1 MLTGTRLF
9 AGDTVSDVLAA
20 VLTRD
25 PEWAALPP
33 DVPRPVVDL
42 LRRTLAR
49 DPRQRLH
56 DIADARVVLDEVIA
70 GVPSDALSAT
80 AAVSIRRGRTA
91 RILLA
96 AVVAL
101 AIGAA
106 YLGWT
111 VLRAKPGPP
120 SLRTLSVV
128 LPTDLRLVEESFGSV
143 SLSPDGSL
151 AVIGAEDALDRRL
164 YLRALASPDLRPLD
178 GSEGGEGAFF
188 SPDGRWI
195 AFSQNGLKKLS
206 IEGGTPVTIAPRIF
220 GSGAWGA
227 DGNIYYTADY
237 TAGLSRVAAAGGAPQ
252 ELTKPDSTRGELNH
266 GYPELLPGGR
276 ALLFTSVRSPLGA
289 SRLEALTLETGAR
302 HVVVEHAIAGRY
314 LQPGYLAFVRDE
326 TLMVAPFDLATLQV
340 TGAPQPTRHRVAVSY
355 GVAHADYAL
364 SSNGVLALVPHGVLP
379 ARREIVRLDRAGRS
393 ETILPAD
400 TSYNGPALSPNGRQ
414 LALTRN
420 DDGFDVVLYDLNRKA
435 VTRLAATPRRE
446 YGPVWDQ
453 SGHRIF
459 HVVDLPLFQIFET
472 DTSGV
477 GEPKRVL
484 EGTQDQV
491 PQDVSPDG
499 RWLLYLQTTAANR
512 RSLGILPLARPHEGR
527 LFGGEEG
534 AASFASFS
542 PDGRYVAFQSNE
554 SGREEVYLRPV
565 EGTARSLPV
574 SGDGGQ
580 SPRWAANGEL
590 FFWQRDQLMAVH
602 IRTSPALQIGAPQAL
617 FRAARERPS
626 YYDCDY
632 DVTGDGQFVYLA
644 RTPDLLRPRE
654 IRVVTD
660 WRSEVEALFAG
671 AGAH

>member
-1 MLTGTRLF
+1 
-9 AGDTVSDVLAA
+9 
-20 VLTRD
+20 
-25 PEWAALPP
+25 
-33 DVPRPVVDL
+33 
-42 LRRTLAR
+42 
-49 DPRQRLH
+49 
-56 DIADARVVLDEVIA
+56 VLDEVIA
-70 GVPSDALSAT
+70 GVPSDTSPTT
-80 AAVSIRRGRTA
+80 AGVSRRGRTA
-91 RILLA
+91 MALLA
-96 AVVAL
+96 VLVAL
-101 AIGAA
+101 TIGAG

-111 VLRAKPGPP
+111 VLRGKPGPP

-128 LPTDLRLVEESFGSV
+128 LPADLRLIEESFGSV

-151 AVIGAEDALDRRL
+151 AVIGAEDALGRRL
-164 YLRALASPDLRPLD
+164 YLRALASPELRPLD

-188 SPDGRWI
+188 SPDGRWL

-252 ELTKPDSTRGELNH
+252 QLTKPDSGRGELNH

-289 SRLEALTLETGAR
+289 SRLEALTLDTGAR

-326 TLMVAPFDLATLQV
+326 TLMVAPFDLATLRV

-393 ETILPAD
+393 EMILPAD

-420 DDGFDVVLYDLNRKA
+420 DNGFDVVLYDLDRKA
-435 VTRLAATPRRE
+435 ITRLAATPRRE

-484 EGTQDQV
+484 EGPQDQV

-499 RWLLYLQTTAANR
+499 RWLLYLQTTAVNR
-512 RSLGILPLARPHEGR
+512 RSLAILPLGRPQEGR

-542 PDGRYVAFQSNE
+542 PDGRFVAFQSDE
-554 SGREEVYLRPV
+554 SGRQEVYLRPV
-565 EGTARSLPV
+565 EGSARSVPV
-574 SGDGGQ
+574 SGGGGL

-590 FFWQRDQLMAVH
+590 FFWQGDQLMAVH
-602 IRTSPALQIGAPQAL
+602 IRTSPTLQIGEPQAL

-660 WRSEVEALFAG
+660 WRSEVEVLLAG
-671 AGAH
+671 AKAH